1 MEKGIDF
8 FHGIFNINSD
18 SPFIGILLAI
28 GMLLTMIPVS
38 TVNAKNGGFIED
50 SSTFR
55 FLGAIGSIFIG
66 WKIASNL
73 YIIISQTNI

>member
-1 MEKGIDF
+1 
-8 FHGIFNINSD
+8 
-18 SPFIGILLAI
+18 
-28 GMLLTMIPVS
+28 MLLTMFPVS

-55 FLGAIGSIFIG
+55 FLVAIGCIFIG

-73 YIIISQTNI
+73 YIIIS

>member
-28 GMLLTMIPVS
+28 GMLLTIIPVP
-38 TVNAKNGGFIED
+38 TVNVRNWGFIED

-55 FLGAIGSIFIG
+55 FLVAIGCIFIG

-73 YIIISQTNI
+73 YIIIS